1 MSWNSRRNSKFT
13 NIILV
18 IICIAL
24 IVVLGGLLL
33 TNRKEMKQESERLQK
48 LSEKQETGIDN
59 YETVKEHAS
68 RLTTKQVPPRT
79 RKKQVKKTAQ
89 ELLILPNR
97 SRKQRQI
104 KRNLRILIRLQRKTR
119 LLIQTNLQ
127 SPRTVRHRML
137 IRVIQRPGTVK
148 RNED

>member
-68 RLTTKQVPPRT
+68 ELKEEAGEEDSTGTADTSKQ
-79 RKKQVKKTAQ
+79 KQEAATNKAK
-89 ELLILPNR
+89 
-97 SRKQRQI
+97 
-104 KRNLRILIRLQRKTR
+104 LRILIRLQRKTR

>member
-48 LSEKQETGIDN
+48 LSEK
-59 YETVKEHAS
+59 S
-68 RLTTKQVPPRT
+68 RHYPNVLKGTDI
-79 RKKQVKKTAQ
+79 
-89 ELLILPNR
+89 LLQIRRLPAPYSDR
-97 SRKQRQI
+97 
-104 KRNLRILIRLQRKTR
+104 
-119 LLIQTNLQ
+119 
-127 SPRTVRHRML
+127 
-137 IRVIQRPGTVK
+137 
-148 RNED
+148 

>member
-68 RLTTKQVPPRT
+68 ELKEEADEEGSTG
-79 RKKQVKKTAQ
+79 TADTS
-89 ELLILPNR
+89 NR

>member
-59 YETVKEHAS
+59 YETVNM
-68 RLTTKQVPPRT
+68 RLNL
-79 RKKQVKKTAQ
+79 KKAQVKKTAP

>member
-68 RLTTKQVPPRT
+68 
-79 RKKQVKKTAQ
+79 
-89 ELLILPNR
+89 EL
-97 SRKQRQI
+97 KEEAGEED
-104 KRNLRILIRLQRKTR
+104 
-119 LLIQTNLQ
+119 
-127 SPRTVRHRML
+127 
-137 IRVIQRPGTVK
+137 RVISSTMDNLPGVAASKPSRIISDVLSTFFPYP
-148 RNED
+148 RSAL

>member
-68 RLTTKQVPPRT
+68 ELKEEAGEEDSTG
-79 RKKQVKKTAQ
+79 TADT
-89 ELLILPNR
+89 
-97 SRKQRQI
+97 SKQRQI
-104 KRNLRILIRLQRKTR
+104 KRNLQILIRLQRKTR

>member
-1 MSWNSRRNSKFT
+1 MSWNCRRNSKFT

-18 IICIAL
+18 INCIAL

-68 RLTTKQVPPRT
+68 
-79 RKKQVKKTAQ
+79 
-89 ELLILPNR
+89 ELKEEAGEED
-97 SRKQRQI
+97 S
-104 KRNLRILIRLQRKTR
+104 
-119 LLIQTNLQ
+119 
-127 SPRTVRHRML
+127 
-137 IRVIQRPGTVK
+137 PGTADTSK
-148 RNED
+148 QKQEAAPNKAKSSDTDKTSEEDKTSDTDKSSESKDSETQNAHKSNTASGDSEKK